1 MSILHNTCI
10 TSNLYLYIQVQI
22 YILPSKERMQHVPH
36 CGTFVA
42 LCSEI
47 KHIGA
52 LQSELELCDP
62 PLRELSFWPQPSWST
77 ITPNRELNNSVACT
91 QFPSIMY
98 RGLLLKVLAPLLIMQ
113 RKMPL
118 VVHSQS
124 VIIEKR
130 NYMQQGVDSQCVV
143 IGGYLMCNRN
153 WM

>member
-1 MSILHNTCI
+1 
-10 TSNLYLYIQVQI
+10 
-22 YILPSKERMQHVPH
+22 MQHVPH

-47 KHIGA
+47 KHLGA
-52 LQSELELCDP
+52 FQSELELCDP
-62 PLRELSFWPQPSWST
+62 PLRKLSFWPQPSWST

-143 IGGYLMCNRN
+143 IGGYGYALDCWIEVMCYIKHTHEQHDRMTPNHMNRLT
-153 WM
+153 M